1 MGYYID
7 TSLKVEK
14 GIEKRN
20 VSDDENINRL
30 DLALYNLQGQVGE
43 LTSKLEKLIFGL
55 ATR

>member
-1 MGYYID
+1 VGYYID